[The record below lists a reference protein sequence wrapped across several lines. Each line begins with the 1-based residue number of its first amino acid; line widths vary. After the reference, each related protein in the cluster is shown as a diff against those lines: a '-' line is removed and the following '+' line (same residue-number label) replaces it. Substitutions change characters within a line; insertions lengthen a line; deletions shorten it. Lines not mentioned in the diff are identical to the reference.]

1 MRHALGIPSG
11 RPRLL
16 ALAAAVAAAGLL
28 AAGCSSTFD
37 SAPTLTTSS
46 PVPGAAA
53 VWTYR
58 GAGTAECA
66 DPFGS
71 GIYPL
76 TVDLTAPAGT
86 SFPAGAS
93 DYVLTDVDSAVYDQ
107 AAQATSVSLSGPAA
121 VDLTFPGSA
130 SNTDDTYTLTVSG
143 VENPPAGAYSGSAFT
158 VGVACQFG
166 YSPVLESAVAAG
178 LSFLPPVPPL
188 GFADVTSAVWSG
200 AQGPVTVYEDPS
212 AAVGQYFFDVLHADG
227 GHPPYTWSLA
237 SGALPPGIALYPS
250 GALLGRPTAAGT
262 YTFTARV
269 TDLSLRTFDR
279 SVTITVAP

>member
-93 DYVLTDVDSAVYDQ
+93 DYVLTDVDS
-107 AAQATSVSLSGPAA
+107 
-121 VDLTFPGSA
+121 
-130 SNTDDTYTLTVSG
+130 
-143 VENPPAGAYSGSAFT
+143 
-158 VGVACQFG
+158 
-166 YSPVLESAVAAG
+166 
-178 LSFLPPVPPL
+178 
-188 GFADVTSAVWSG
+188 
-200 AQGPVTVYEDPS
+200 
-212 AAVGQYFFDVLHADG
+212 
-227 GHPPYTWSLA
+227 
-237 SGALPPGIALYPS
+237 
-250 GALLGRPTAAGT
+250 TAAGPERET
-262 YTFTARV
+262 EVAWAAWSYTAGP
-269 TDLSLRTFDR
+269 LRWTSPDR
-279 SVTITVAP
+279 KSVV